1 MNNNDLKILQA
12 YPLWMKVERTKQ
24 RIREW
29 VDYYGENGVYISFSG
44 GKDSTV
50 LLDIVRSIY
59 PDIPAVFSN
68 TGLEYPEI
76 VQFVKTFDNVT
87 IIKPEMTFKKVIEEK
102 GYPIISKSVAN
113 TVRLAKKNIEEGK
126 DTLRVRQIRG
136 LEKGSKFNKA
146 KWEFLLDAPFKISDE
161 CCNEMKKKPFKKY
174 EKKTGR
180 VPFIATMADES
191 LQREAVYLKTG
202 CNAFESTRPKSTP
215 MGFWTE
221 QDVLQYIFENNLNIC
236 SVYGDIIEEKDML
249 GNKAYFTTGE
259 KRTGCMFCGF
269 GCHLEK
275 SPNRFQRMK
284 YTHPKQ
290 YKYCMEKLGMK
301 EVLEYI
307 GVEYNDE
314 S

>member
-29 VDYYGENGVYISFSG
+29 VDYFGENGVYISFSG

-50 LLDIVRSIY
+50 LLDIVRSMY

-87 IIKPEMTFKKVIEEK
+87 IIKPGMTFKKVIEEK

-174 EKKTGR
+174 EKETGR

-191 LQREAVYLKTG
+191 QQREAVYLKTG
-202 CNAFESTRPKSTP
+202 CNAFESTKPKSTP

-236 SVYGDIIEEKDML
+236 SVYGDIIEEEDML
-249 GNKAYFTTGE
+249 GNKVYFTTGE

-301 EVLEYI
+301 EVLDYI
-307 GVEYNDE
+307 GVEYGDE